1 MLLLVNDPAV
11 LKQVCCIER
20 YLKHYKILLIFE
32 INYYNTNN
40 VFTIKFPPSAP
51 RV

>member
-11 LKQVCCIER
+11 LKQLFCIER

-32 INYYNTNN
+32 TNI
-40 VFTIKFPPSAP
+40 TILIMFLL
-51 RV
+51 